1 MNRPVQYFTKEYL
14 ESCKG
19 ATPDQIIEFLENYR
33 MLISDVSEKSQ
44 FGSLDIFKDLPNDQ
58 IYERVLASSKAAL
71 ASNRPL
77 PKNLI
82 ENAICAEL

>member
-1 MNRPVQYFTKEYL
+1 MPPE
-14 ESCKG
+14 
-19 ATPDQIIEFLENYR
+19 QIIEFLEKYR
-33 MLISDVSEKSQ
+33 MPISAVFEKPQ
-44 FGSLDIFKDLPNDQ
+44 AGSLDIFKDLPNDQ